1 MPWPMTSSPS
11 DNHSFTVELSIATD
25 DADQVARFLASVL
38 DRLSALPQAGVLL
51 LGMPAVS
58 KPGPSNDSVQLR
70 WVGIH
75 GRDSD
80 DAVQQVTSTFSQ
92 LVSPLPVKTRVA
104 RAEAHEE

>member
-1 MPWPMTSSPS
+1 MTSSPS
-11 DNHSFTVELSIATD
+11 DNHRFTVELSVATD
-25 DADQVARFLASVL
+25 DADRVARFLASVL
-38 DRLSALPQAGVLL
+38 DRLSALPRVEALL
-51 LGMPAVS
+51 LGMPAVGE
-58 KPGPSNDSVQLR
+58 PGPSNDSIELR

-92 LVSPLPVKTRVA
+92 LIGPLPVKTRVA